1 MTSSA
6 TFCFLIAAGISI
18 VIQNLLMVN
27 ISERAST
34 IVIALV
40 MNACIGL
47 LLLLSVLIYQR
58 GAQGVAEVGNLFRPW
73 MLLPGILGSLFV
85 YAGILGYQN
94 VGATVTISTLVASQ
108 LITGLLVDYCIH
120 HRLNVQATFGAALL
134 FCGAYLIAKSKH

>member
-1 MTSSA
+1 MTASA

-34 IVIALV
+34 IVIALI

-58 GAQGVAEVGNLFRPW
+58 GVQGIAEIGNILRPW
-73 MLLPGILGSLFV
+73 MLVPGLLGSFFV

-108 LITGLLVDYCIH
+108 LIAGLCVDYFMQN
-120 HRLNVQATFGAALL
+120 RLNIQAILGAVLL
-134 FCGAYLIAKSKH
+134 FGGSYLIAKSRQ